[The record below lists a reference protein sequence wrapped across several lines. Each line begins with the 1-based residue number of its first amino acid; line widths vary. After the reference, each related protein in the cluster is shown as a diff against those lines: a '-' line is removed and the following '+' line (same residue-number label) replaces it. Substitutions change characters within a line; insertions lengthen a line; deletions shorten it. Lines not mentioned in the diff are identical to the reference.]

1 MKAKLL
7 TMTLLLSPIASNGM
21 DGNGFMSIC
30 NPSKPDSDYEYA
42 CQGYVQ
48 ATIDLIYS
56 AKEAINKLPQDVIN
70 SVPKSAR
77 YCVPQIET
85 KQAKLIAIKWYQN
98 HPERLHLL
106 AIDELRNSIYAAFPC
121 GEGKD

>member
-1 MKAKLL
+1 MAIALI
-7 TMTLLLSPIASNGM
+7 LLSPIISHGM
-21 DGNGFMSIC
+21 DGNGFMKVC
-30 NPSKPDSDYEYA
+30 NPARPDSDYEYG

-56 AKEAINKLPQDVIN
+56 AKEAIKKLPQDVQD

-77 YCVPQIET
+77 SCVPQIET
-85 KQAKLIAIKWYQN
+85 NQAKLIAIKWYQN

-106 AIDELRNSIYAAFPC
+106 AIDEIRNSIYAAFPC
-121 GEGKD
+121 SE